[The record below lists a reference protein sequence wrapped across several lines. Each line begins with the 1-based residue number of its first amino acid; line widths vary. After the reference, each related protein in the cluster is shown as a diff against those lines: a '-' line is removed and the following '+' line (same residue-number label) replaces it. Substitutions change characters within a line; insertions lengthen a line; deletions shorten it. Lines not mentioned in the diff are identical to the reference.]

1 MAHTEIDSVSKNEL
15 KNTPDESKNREK
27 WNDDCCRGKKI
38 SKDTIVKM
46 TRNNHMDGTDSN
58 ANKYRRETGRADE
71 SARDRGREEGDR
83 KRERD
88 RIRERERKRERERQ
102 IEKKREREK
111 ERVR

>member
-15 KNTPDESKNREK
+15 KKTPDESKNREK

-38 SKDTIVKM
+38 SKDTVVKM

-88 RIRERERKRERERQ
+88 RKENEIGKESEKDRVRKKRERER
-102 IEKKREREK
+102 E
-111 ERVR
+111 